1 MRGFCDERQQMRN
14 FRVDRIAEQPKLLNQ
29 DTALPYIII
38 DGKGLEK
45 KIRIHPCPPT
55 PETNY

>member
-1 MRGFCDERQQMRN
+1 MWYKSGEMIRY
-14 FRVDRIAEQPKLLNQ
+14 ISLLNQ

-45 KIRIHPCPPT
+45 KIRIHP
-55 PETNY
+55 EWRRLIIDNYPIIKG